1 MSARVHSWC
10 LFLIHQ
16 YLGCPFMSLFQLKTM
31 LTSTYINCT
40 APASN
45 GTGRVM
51 ILPKSGFMK
60 PMSGPPAPTV
70 KRVQFQTLGRVTRGW
85 MLGIFFSFFFDT
97 FGVGGMGG
105 RWWWL
110 R

>member
-1 MSARVHSWC
+1 MSMRVHSWH

-16 YLGCPFMSLFQLKTM
+16 YLGCPFMSLFQLKMM
-31 LTSTYINCT
+31 LTSTYTNCT

-45 GTGRVM
+45 GTRRAM

-60 PMSGPPAPTV
+60 PMSGLLVPMA
-70 KRVQFQTLGRVTRGW
+70 KRAQFWTLGRVNKGW
-85 MLGIFFSFFFDT
+85 MPGIFFLFFAA